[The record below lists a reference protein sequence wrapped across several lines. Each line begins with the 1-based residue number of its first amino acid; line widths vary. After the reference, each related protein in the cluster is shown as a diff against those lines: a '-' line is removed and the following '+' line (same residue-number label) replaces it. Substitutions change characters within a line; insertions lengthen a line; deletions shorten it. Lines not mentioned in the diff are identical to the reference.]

1 MATVCSGPLAPTKVV
16 AQQSQ
21 PCVRSSS
28 AGGLQRALL
37 PPCTLS
43 HGLAALGV
51 RGRSVGERNGRG
63 DAFVVR
69 MGIRAVESFDA
80 TFQLTAESDQLLRS
94 MLMSESFLKQV
105 GRDCSLV
112 EDVKPEFTGEIFQ
125 PVPWSQT
132 TKHGMLPEYEKYYHD
147 KENYVIV
154 NVPPQ
159 IMFKAKIFK
168 PSRLCAIFKK
178 VSSSS

>member
-1 MATVCSGPLAPTKVV
+1 MATMCSSSATKVV
-16 AQQSQ
+16 TQNGVHS
-21 PCVRSSS
+21 CVQSSS
-28 AGGLQRALL
+28 SSRGESIEFLSSRNLPGLRIGCQNGGPKLKK
-37 PPCTLS
+37 
-43 HGLAALGV
+43 
-51 RGRSVGERNGRG
+51 
-63 DAFVVR
+63 DAMVVR

-80 TFQLTAESDQLLRS
+80 TFQLTPESDQLLRS
-94 MLMSESFLKQV
+94 MLVSESFNKQV
-105 GRDCSLV
+105 TRDCALG
-112 EDVKPEFTGEIFQ
+112 EDVKPEFSGEVFQ

-147 KENYVIV
+147 SENYVIV

-178 VSSSS
+178 VSSSA

>member
-1 MATVCSGPLAPTKVV
+1 MATVCCGSLAPTKVV
-16 AQQSQ
+16 TQQPQS
-21 PCVRSSS
+21 CAHSCSRGV
-28 AGGLQRALL
+28 QRALL
-37 PPCTLS
+37 PPCKLS
-43 HGLAALGV
+43 GLAARRIG
-51 RGRSVGERNGRG
+51 GRNEQQRMGRG

-94 MLMSESFLKQV
+94 MLVSESFLKQV
-105 GRDCSLV
+105 AKDCSLG
-112 EDVKPEFTGEIFQ
+112 EDVKPEFSGEVFQ

-132 TKHGMLPEYEKYYHD
+132 TKHGMLPEFEKYYHD